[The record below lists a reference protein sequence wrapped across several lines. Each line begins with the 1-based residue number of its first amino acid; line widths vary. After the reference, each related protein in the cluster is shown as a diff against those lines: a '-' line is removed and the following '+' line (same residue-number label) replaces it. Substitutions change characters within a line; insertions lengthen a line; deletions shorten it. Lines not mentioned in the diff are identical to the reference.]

1 MKRILIV
8 EDEEIIRQAL
18 KKVLQRQQFDVAE
31 ADSVAAALAL
41 QPQQFDL
48 VISDLRLPGA
58 LGTDLLQRCG
68 DTPVIIMTS
77 YASMRSAIDAMKL
90 GAVDYIAKP
99 FDNDEMLATVQRV
112 LGAGAALS
120 RKRAQKKSSNA
131 DSADAL
137 SNIIGNSPAMQ
148 ALYSKIHKVAPTDA
162 TVLICGETGTGKE
175 LIANAI
181 HNSSPRAQQ
190 PMISVNCAA
199 IPETLIEA
207 ELFGH
212 EKGAFTGATQ
222 AREGLITAADGGTL
236 FLDEIGELPLEAQA
250 RLLRVLQESEVR
262 AIGSISS
269 RKVNIRLI
277 AATHRDLRKM
287 CDEKTVSRRFVF
299 SYQCG
304 ATQFAGAARARR
316 RYSADRHPTADAL
329 LRKNWAHCA
338 TLICRC
344 ATGYRRIPVARQ
356 CARAGQYHPARG
368 HSLRCQCTRT
378 RQRALR
384 SSGNKH
390 QNSRHF
396 TGRLFRA
403 FCVGQSRCFVGN
415 RNSTTLGHQPQKPVG
430 APPKNGYPAPAR
442 RQTTGMNP
450 APLTTLATLKA
461 SARAVAVPFSIAL
474 PDHSILLCDTILR
487 LLPEKRIVLRGIH
500 HQQTVLVKLFFDAD
514 NWQKEI
520 NGFEKLQRAGINTP
534 ALLTQCALEQGGV
547 CLFALY

>member
-18 KKVLQRQQFDVAE
+18 KKVLQRQQFEVAE
-31 ADSVAAALAL
+31 ADSVPAALAL

-58 LGTDLLQRCG
+58 LGTDLLNRCG

-112 LGAGAALS
+112 LGAGAAVS
-120 RKRAQKKSSNA
+120 RTRTQKKNNA
-131 DSADAL
+131 VDQSDAL
-137 SNIIGNSPAMQ
+137 TNIIGNSAAMQ
-148 ALYSKIHKVAPTDA
+148 TLYSKINKVAPTDA

-181 HNSSPRAQQ
+181 HNISPRAQQ
-190 PMISVNCAA
+190 PLISVNCAA

-250 RLLRVLQESEVR
+250 RLLRVLQENEVR
-262 AIGSISS
+262 AIGSVSS

-287 CDEKTVSRRFVF
+287 CDEKTFREDLYFRINVVQLNLPALRERDDDIFLIATQLLARYCKKIGREILALSAGAQQAIANYPWPGNVRELDNIIQRAVILCDAKAHELDSAQLDLPAVATKPSVTSLEDYFVRFVLDN
-299 SYQCG
+299 Q
-304 ATQFAGAARARR
+304 
-316 RYSADRHPTADAL
+316 DAL
-329 LRKNWAHCA
+329 SETEIAQRLGISRKNLWE
-338 TLICRC
+338 
-344 ATGYRRIPVARQ
+344 
-356 CARAGQYHPARG
+356 
-368 HSLRCQCTRT
+368 
-378 RQRALR
+378 
-384 SSGNKH
+384 
-390 QNSRHF
+390 
-396 TGRLFRA
+396 
-403 FCVGQSRCFVGN
+403 
-415 RNSTTLGHQPQKPVG
+415 
-430 APPKNGYPAPAR
+430 R
-442 RQTTGMNP
+442 RQKMGIPRPRGGKQP
-450 APLTTLATLKA
+450 A
-461 SARAVAVPFSIAL
+461 
-474 PDHSILLCDTILR
+474 
-487 LLPEKRIVLRGIH
+487 
-500 HQQTVLVKLFFDAD
+500 
-514 NWQKEI
+514 
-520 NGFEKLQRAGINTP
+520 
-534 ALLTQCALEQGGV
+534 
-547 CLFALY
+547 